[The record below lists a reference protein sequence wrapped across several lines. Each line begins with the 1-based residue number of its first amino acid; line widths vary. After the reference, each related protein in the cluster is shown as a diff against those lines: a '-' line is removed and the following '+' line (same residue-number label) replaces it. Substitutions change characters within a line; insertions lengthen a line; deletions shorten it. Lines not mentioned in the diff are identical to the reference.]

1 MKEAHLQQALYLAA
15 LVTGAL
21 RSREITDR
29 TQATVASSTPVDLQP
44 GREYTI
50 SKLPTIQNR
59 GRHARGSAGSPN
71 SSGTGRARV
80 DHGARPRF
88 AFKSSK
94 PFPA

>member
-1 MKEAHLQQALYLAA
+1 MKEAHINHALYLAA

-21 RSREITDR
+21 RSKEIIDR
-29 TQATVASSTPVDLQP
+29 TQAGIASSTPVDLQP

-50 SKLPTIQNR
+50 SKLPPIQNR
-59 GRHARGSAGSPN
+59 GRHARGSAGNPN

-80 DHGARPRF
+80 DHGARSRF